1 MPDTAQSLPSSEVA
15 NFASLLAGLTAPNS
29 AAKAHSKAA
38 SNSFDRWDDDAYAED
53 VTTLSYE
60 QALRKHARYR
70 PSIPPNL
77 SSLPSQPDLDP
88 SDSFQA
94 ESAQLPAPDRATLHT
109 AKSPTL
115 SLEANRKSASITMR
129 LSHAE
134 CVQLRERAAAAGLT
148 VSAYL
153 RSCVFEVESL
163 RAQVKD
169 TLAQLRTA
177 SVSKPQPAQSV
188 VRTSN
193 ASTFDRRPSPGSG
206 TCSRHGIGVRAWQ
219 APDGIPSYSTSSTRH
234 LRYSVSGRFSTTG

>member
-1 MPDTAQSLPSSEVA
+1 MPDTAQSRPSSEVA
-15 NFASLLAGLTAPNS
+15 DFASLLAGLTAPNS

-38 SNSFDRWDDDAYAED
+38 SNSFDRWDDDAFAGD

-70 PSIPPNL
+70 PSIPPD
-77 SSLPSQPDLDP
+77 QPDLPP
-88 SDSFQA
+88 SGSHESSSAELPLPEGHAHPRGTPSPAASF
-94 ESAQLPAPDRATLHT
+94 
-109 AKSPTL
+109 
-115 SLEANRKSASITMR
+115 EANRKSASITMR

-193 ASTFDRRPSPGSG
+193 ASTPQSSPF
-206 TCSRHGIGVRAWQ
+206 AWLWRLFTQ
-219 APDGIPSYSTSSTRH
+219 WHRSPRMANA
-234 LRYSVSGRFSTTG
+234 